1 MLNNFKDAQTQIE
14 KFETLREIIENNQDL
29 QFANFKKCMN
39 SVLDDVF
46 EFFNNRTKWKKL
58 YELIDYLNFQAQ
70 NSNINVNNNESR
82 DLKVIKYSYFFI
94 FLY

>member
-1 MLNNFKDAQTQIE
+1 LLNNFKDAQTQIE